1 MALKVKGMFQL
12 LLCAAILGEIALIL
26 ALLLE
31 IKLAEPVII
40 AVDRLKRGRGPLVV
54 RMIAGSVLFVLVA
67 RVYGTINIIKRT
79 TMLNP
84 SVLMNMLQ
92 ISLTGNLFFLF

>member
-1 MALKVKGMFQL
+1 MFQL

-54 RMIAGSVLFVLVA
+54 RIIAGSVLFVLVA